1 MLIKLKCEH
10 CNKPI
15 NRADRCIKHTDTD
28 EIFCSV
34 DCAQEDNKKYLKEEA
49 SFLLS
54 CSHPLCSSSDGRS
67 GYVGTLGATRN
78 DLIAMIED
86 EDEDEEEK
94 RRIAIYGDS
103 LL

>member
-15 NRADRCIKHTDTD
+15 NRADQCIKHTDTL

-49 SFLLS
+49 
-54 CSHPLCSSSDGRS
+54 
-67 GYVGTLGATRN
+67 AN
-78 DLIAMIED
+78 DLIAMIEEED
-86 EDEDEEEK
+86 EEEDEDEEEK

>member
-15 NRADRCIKHTDTD
+15 NRADRCIKHTDTL

-49 SFLLS
+49 
-54 CSHPLCSSSDGRS
+54 
-67 GYVGTLGATRN
+67 AEAN
-78 DLIAMIED
+78 DLIAMIEEAD
-86 EDEDEEEK
+86 EDEDEEEEEEEEEK